1 MRVRPEIPAIDT
13 PTAHSPRLWN
23 YFLGGKDHYV
33 VDRQVGDLFRLL
45 YPPIDD
51 VARSSRAF
59 LVRTVRHLATAGVR
73 QFLDIGTGLP
83 AAVNTHDVAQQVAPG
98 ARVVYVDNDPVV
110 LAHAR
115 ALLHGAADG
124 TTAYVDGD
132 LYNTGALLEAAGRT
146 LAFEQPV
153 ALVLTNIL
161 GHIPD
166 HADARRIVAE
176 LVAALAPGSHLVL
189 ADSTTDGGRFD
200 AAVSMWNQ
208 AGSLP
213 YVLRTRDQLAQ
224 LFDGLELLEPGF
236 GPCGLWRPEEGGIGT
251 PVAVDLFGAV
261 GRKS

>member
-1 MRVRPEIPAIDT
+1 MRPELPAIDT
-13 PTAHSPRLWN
+13 PTAHSARMWN

-33 VDRQVGDLFRLL
+33 VDRQVGDLFRVR
-45 YPPIDD
+45 YPPIVD
-51 VARSSRAF
+51 VARSSREF

-83 AAVNTHDVAQQVAPG
+83 AAVNTHDVAQQVAPD

-115 ALLHGAADG
+115 VLLQGAADG

-132 LYNTGALLEAAGRT
+132 LYDTAALLEAAGRT

-166 HADARRIVAE
+166 HVDARRIVAE

-189 ADSTTDGGRFD
+189 ADGTSDGGRFD
-200 AAVSMWNQ
+200 AAISMWNQ

-213 YVLRTRDQLAQ
+213 YVLRTREQLAQ
-224 LFDGLELLEPGF
+224 LLDGLELLEPGL
-236 GPCGLWRPEEGGIGT
+236 GPCGLWRPDADGPAT
-251 PVAVDLFGAV
+251 VVATDVIGAV
-261 GRKS
+261 GRKQ